1 MKLVKEFLTNLQIS
15 EEDALQ
21 ALLAAFSPIQASA
34 LKQNWERSKNF
45 GHTAPSTADIWRK
58 FEESNFR
65 CSKCRS
71 QYRVTL
77 DHADNNPL
85 NHAYDNLVVFC
96 FECNRGRSAKATR
109 DKKHQL
115 RVYLAI
121 TEHLRK
127 HSYFPSNKEILD
139 AANIEQI
146 GGSTYMV
153 KWLKD
158 RLTDQFPSDIGN

>member
-1 MKLVKEFLTNLQIS
+1 MELVKEFLTKLEIS

-34 LKQNWERSKNF
+34 LKQNWERSSNF
-45 GHTAPSTADIWRK
+45 GNCAPSTADIWRK
-58 FEESNFR
+58 FEESSFR
-65 CSKCRS
+65 CSKCGS
-71 QYRVTL
+71 QYRITL

-85 NHAYDNLVVFC
+85 NHAYENLVVLC

-109 DKKHQL
+109 DQKHQL

-121 TEHLRK
+121 IEHF
-127 HSYFPSNKEILD
+127 HQHGTFPSNREILD
-139 AANIEQI
+139 RAGIEQI
-146 GGSTYMV
+146 GGSTYMI

-158 RLTDQFPSDIGN
+158 RLVGVDA